1 MNDAW
6 LHPYW
11 GLGFAGPDAFGR
23 AYTELHGARLTV
35 TALSEELVELTASIG
50 DAHDT
55 TVCDARW
62 GVDRIRNTLGQVLE
76 RVLPDGE
83 STWLRAE
90 FALPVENSERI
101 TSAAM
106 KTGSCQHFT
115 VESLPLHPSVE
126 YGLDYTLEHRA
137 AMTTARHGTDPVLV
151 GWIATEY
158 PNSAVQDQALLN
170 TSCPEEVLLGVAPD
184 ERAASVLLQ
193 RTSLPENVFQNLADA
208 ESARYMRSAMPRHHF
223 PRLLRIALHPACPE
237 ELALGLVAHVVSPGG
252 GARVSVATKAW
263 EAAPG
268 RRDAI
273 HLYLLSGGRATKY
286 TNALVDAVVGT
297 HDRNSRIE
305 WLRTRSRRLETLV
318 DRWQGAH
325 ASMA

>member
-1 MNDAW
+1 MNDTW

-11 GLGFAGPDAFGR
+11 SLGFAGPDTFGR
-23 AYTELHGARLTV
+23 AHSDLHGAQLTV
-35 TALSEELVELTASIG
+35 TALSDDLVQLTASIG

-83 STWLRAE
+83 STWIRAE
-90 FALPVENSERI
+90 FALPVEYSESI
-101 TSAAM
+101 TNAAM

-115 VESLPLHPSVE
+115 VESLPLHPRVE

-137 AMTTARHGTDPVLV
+137 AMTTARHGTDQVLI

-158 PNSAVQDQALLN
+158 PNNAVQDQALLN
-170 TSCPEEVLLGVAPD
+170 TSCPEEVLLQVAPD

-193 RTSLPENVFQNLADA
+193 RTMLPENVFQKLADA

-223 PRLLRIALHPACPE
+223 PRLLKIALHPACPE
-237 ELALGLVAHVVSPGG
+237 ELAFGLVAHVVSPGG
-252 GARVSVATKAW
+252 GARVAVANKAW
-263 EAAPG
+263 QAAPR

-273 HLYLLSGGRATKY
+273 HLYLLTGGRTTKY
-286 TNALVDAVVGT
+286 TNELVDAVIGT
-297 HDRNSRIE
+297 HDRHSRVE
-305 WLRTRSRRLETLV
+305 WLRAQGRRLGHLV
-318 DRWQGAH
+318 ERWEGAH